1 MTAHCPRP
9 IIFPLSNPT
18 SLSECTAE
26 QAFKW
31 TNGNVI
37 FASGSPFPPGKS
49 DHSYQIYSQHNTTTT
64 TKIVEVGGKTYV
76 PTQGNNMFIYP
87 GIGLGVTFTQSKR
100 VCYSILSHIHKPN
113 CCLPLPGN
121 QLDVLQGCQ
130 EIGCYCEQGR
140 YCQRKMLP
148 RHHRHSRC
156 IQSYCCGGYVFMK
169 VWYSPLNLSL

>member
-1 MTAHCPRP
+1 MSSSRVAALSLLVRAFALLIH
-9 IIFPLSNPT
+9 PL
-18 SLSECTAE
+18 
-26 QAFKW
+26 
-31 TNGNVI
+31 
-37 FASGSPFPPGKS
+37 
-49 DHSYQIYSQHNTTTT
+49 TTQYNNNN
-64 TKIVEVGGKTYV
+64 IVEVGGKTYV

-100 VCYSILSHIHKPN
+100 VCYPILSHIHKRLLMLQLIVA
-113 CCLPLPGN
+113 LPLPGH
-121 QLDVLQGCQ
+121 QFDVLQGCQ

>member
-1 MTAHCPRP
+1 MAAHCPRP

-49 DHSYQIYSQHNTTTT
+49 DHSYQLHPFTTQYNINNN
-64 TKIVEVGGKTYV
+64 IVEVGGKTYV

-100 VCYSILSHIHKPN
+100 VCYPPALSHMALLESLKPSSSP
-113 CCLPLPGN
+113 CLCVSGH

-140 YCQRKMLP
+140 YRPRKMLP

-156 IQSYCCGGYVFMK
+156 IQSYCCGGYVFI
-169 VWYSPLNLSL
+169 